1 MYKKLFWKIGLIV
14 LVVATSLWY
23 SFPLDKRINLGL
35 DLKGGM
41 HLVLKVD
48 TSELP
53 ADAKAGAPER
63 ALEVIRNRIDLFGVA
78 EPSMHLQ
85 GDDQIVIQ
93 LPGLTDRQRA
103 LQLIGET
110 ALLEFKMVNND
121 PQLFKSALEGNVPE
135 GYELRYIQ
143 NKDASKNEPILLE
156 EDAVLTG
163 DTLVSA
169 DVQFDQASFGEPYI
183 GIAFNSEGGKIFSE
197 LTRKNVGRRLAIV
210 LDDKVLS
217 APRIN
222 EHIPSG
228 KGIIS
233 GRFTPDEAKDL
244 AIKLKAGALPAPL
257 YIEEERTVGSI
268 LGQDS
273 IRKGIYATAAGA
285 ICVFIFMAGYYLFAG
300 IIANIALA
308 LNILLITA
316 GLSLLGAT
324 LTLPGIAG
332 VVLTL
337 GMAVDANVLI
347 NERIKEELR
356 LGRPLRLAINNGYN
370 KAFGAIFDSNITTL
384 IAAFLLFQF
393 GTGPI
398 RGFAVTLSIGLLA
411 SMFTAIVVTRT
422 IFEFLLMTK
431 AIHRLPM
438 FRLIKDTKF
447 DFIGKRKIFFTLSLV
462 MVVLGMGLFFYKG
475 KKMYGI
481 DFIGGQIQ
489 EYSFEPPV
497 VIEDV
502 RGSLK
507 SLGLADAIIQ
517 QDKKDPKVILIRIA
531 QDTSYMVE
539 EKLRES
545 FPDQK
550 IDILRVEQV
559 GPAVGN
565 QLKQKAICAILFS
578 LAGILVYIG
587 FRFKHFDFA
596 VAGIIA
602 VLHDILIT
610 IGFLSFSGRVIDLL
624 IVSAL
629 LTIAGYSIN
638 DTIII
643 YDRIRELMRVN
654 RKVSLFDAVNL
665 AINQTLTRT
674 ILTTAL
680 TLFVVVAL
688 FFFGGEILNNFA
700 YTLLIGFISGIYST
714 IFIASP
720 LILVF
725 QRKRSK

>member
-1 MYKKLFWKIGLIV
+1 MYRKLFWKIGLIV
-14 LVVATSLWY
+14 VVVVASLWY

-41 HLVLKVD
+41 HLVLRVD
-48 TSELP
+48 TSKLP
-53 ADAKAGAPER
+53 EDAKAGAPER
-63 ALEVIRNRIDLFGVA
+63 ALEVIRNRIDLFGVS
-78 EPSMHLQ
+78 EPSIQLQ

-93 LPGLTDRQRA
+93 LPGLADRQRA

-110 ALLEFKMVNND
+110 ALLEFKIVSSD
-121 PQLFKSALEGNVPE
+121 PELFKAALEGKIPQ
-135 GYELRYIQ
+135 GYELKYIK
-143 NKDASKNEPILLE
+143 KDNGEKPDPVLV
-156 EDAVLTG
+156 EDKTVLTG

-169 DVQFDQASFGEPYI
+169 DVRFDQSSFGEPYI
-183 GIAFNSEGGKIFSE
+183 SIAFNSEGGKIFSD
-197 LTRKNVGRRLAIV
+197 LTSKNVGKRLAIV
-210 LDDKVLS
+210 LDDRVLS

-222 EHIPSG
+222 EPIPSG
-228 KGIIS
+228 KAIIS
-233 GRFTPDEAKDL
+233 GRFTADEAKDL

-257 YIEEERTVGSI
+257 YIEEERTVGS
-268 LGQDS
+268 LFGRDS
-273 IRKGIYATAAGA
+273 IKKGIYATVAGA
-285 ICVFIFMAGYYLFAG
+285 ICVFVFMAGYYLFAG
-300 IIANIALA
+300 VIADIALVF
-308 LNILLITA
+308 NIVLITA
-316 GLSLLGAT
+316 GLSILGAT

-332 VVLTL
+332 IVLTL

-347 NERIKEELR
+347 NERIREELR

-370 KAFGAIFDSNITTL
+370 KAFSAIFDSNLTTL

-398 RGFAVTLSIGLLA
+398 RGFAVTLSIGLAA

-447 DFIGKRKIFFTLSLV
+447 DFIGKRKIFFALSLV
-462 MVVLGMGLFFYKG
+462 MVVLGMSVFFYKG

-489 EYSFEPPV
+489 EYRFSSPV
-497 VIEDV
+497 AVEEV
-502 RGSLK
+502 RSSLK
-507 SLGLADAIIQ
+507 GLGVADAIIQ
-517 QDKKDPKVILIRIA
+517 QDEKNPGDVIIRTDR
-531 QDTSYMVE
+531 DTSLVVE
-539 EKLRES
+539 GKLRES
-545 FPDQK
+545 FPGRE
-550 IDILRVEQV
+550 IDILRVEKV
-559 GPAVGN
+559 GPAIGKE
-565 QLKQKAICAILFS
+565 LKQRAIYAILFS
-578 LAGILVYIG
+578 LAGILIYVG
-587 FRFKHFDFA
+587 WRFKHFDFA
-596 VAGIIA
+596 IAGIIA
-602 VLHDILIT
+602 IFHDILIT
-610 IGFLSFSGRVIDLL
+610 IGFLSFSGRLIDLL

-638 DTIII
+638 DTIVI
-643 YDRIRELMRVN
+643 YDRIRELIRVN
-654 RKVSLFDAVNL
+654 RKISLYDAINL

-674 ILTTAL
+674 ILTTVL

-720 LILVF
+720 LILTF
-725 QRKRSK
+725 QRKRQK